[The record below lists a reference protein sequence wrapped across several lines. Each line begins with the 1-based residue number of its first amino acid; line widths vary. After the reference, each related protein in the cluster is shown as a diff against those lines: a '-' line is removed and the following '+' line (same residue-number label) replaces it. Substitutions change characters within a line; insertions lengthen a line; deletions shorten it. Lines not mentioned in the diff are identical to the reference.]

1 VKRALLALLA
11 WLGPGVLSPVV
22 LIAGWAIL
30 LAGPLFAARA
40 AWRRWPG

>member
-1 VKRALLALLA
+1 V
-11 WLGPGVLSPVV
+11 PGVLSPVV

-40 AWRRWPG
+40 ARAAWRRWPG